1 MNQMRRASVSVALAT
16 LGMAALS
23 GFLGGCRTVP
33 TDPTMG
39 RYTPAVDAACRVQFS
54 GERAD
59 VLEQIAAKPDLEEC
73 DQLRIVHCLSSNS
86 GFSEDHTR
94 VLATLVRNPAT
105 TVRTRQVIGAHLD
118 QIVAFSEQRA
128 EIARLLSDNPPDPIQ
143 PEPAPQ
149 P

>member
-1 MNQMRRASVSVALAT
+1 MNQMPRATCSVVI
-16 LGMAALS
+16 AALGFAAMG

-73 DQLRIVHCLSSNS
+73 DQLRIVRCLSSNS

-105 TVRTRQVIGAHLD
+105 TVRTRQVIGSHLD

-128 EIARLLSDNPPDPIQ
+128 EIARLLSDNPPAPLP
-143 PEPAPQ
+143 PEPTSQ